1 MSLKLLSQSILFNV
15 KHLFLESEELFDLL
29 GVKES
34 DRILQIGCSSGY
46 YTRALARIAKDG
58 TVYVIDDCSKALAR
72 VIAESD
78 NGHNIVTICCSPD
91 ALLLPRLTFDKVFC
105 LNGLPPLS
113 NPERAVVLWCELL
126 KSRGKFFLRA
136 TRHLKPRAVQAFS
149 KDSLYHVGTMK
160 GVDVF
165 VKDWEQPPDET
176 DQPAEVYS
184 CFLLPDALF
193 EPAR

>member
-1 MSLKLLSQSILFNV
+1 MLF
-15 KHLFLESEELFDLL
+15 KHVASKICCAAGQIFENPEAFLTML
-29 GVKES
+29 GVKET

-46 YTRALARIAKDG
+46 YTRALARIAQDG
-58 TVYVIDDCSKALAR
+58 TVYVIDPCSKALAR
-72 VIAESD
+72 VTAESD

-113 NPERAVVLWCELL
+113 NPERAVNLWCELL

-136 TRHLKPRAVQAFS
+136 NSHLKPRAVQAFS